1 MNGIANH
8 RQHRRLW
15 LAGAIGGKIKQGDV
29 CDKTMGDPT
38 NHEYSLHLWMAD
50 IHEWNAT
57 EILSPDTNL
66 VEVFDSMSFGS
77 RDLIYRPYQ
86 EDI

>member
-1 MNGIANH
+1 
-8 RQHRRLW
+8 
-15 LAGAIGGKIKQGDV
+15 
-29 CDKTMGDPT
+29 MGVPT
-38 NHEYSLHLWMAD
+38 NHEHPFHLSMAD

-77 RDLIYRPYQ
+77 RDLIYRPY
-86 EDI
+86 I